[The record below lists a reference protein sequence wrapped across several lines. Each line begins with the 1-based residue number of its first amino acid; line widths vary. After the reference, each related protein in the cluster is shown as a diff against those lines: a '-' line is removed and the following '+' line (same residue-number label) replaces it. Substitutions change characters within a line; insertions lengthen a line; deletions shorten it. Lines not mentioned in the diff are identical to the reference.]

1 MYFKENEYD
10 QMITRGRSD
19 ERVVGKINLQ
29 LGIMALILLL
39 GAVGVILLLSMGEGL
54 WALGVGI
61 LAAALFVLTL
71 WDPLKVLKRHSRRDP
86 GVYNPESR
94 E

>member
-1 MYFKENEYD
+1 MFFKDDYD
-10 QMITRGRSD
+10 HMISRSRGD
-19 ERVVGKINLQ
+19 ERVVGKVNLQ
-29 LGIMALILLL
+29 LGLAAVIFLL